1 VRERSAWS
9 EQQLDALAAIECWLG
24 ARDQPFFYLAGYAGT
39 GKTTLAAEIGRRYA
53 GDVVFGAYTG
63 KAAAV
68 MESKGCGGARTI
80 DSLVY
85 RPKVEHACVQR
96 PPCANPP
103 CGKLCRHAR
112 ERHAG
117 RELNKDSLV
126 RYVGLAIIDE
136 VSMVGEEM
144 GRDLLSFNTPV
155 LVLGDVAQLPPI
167 YGGGYF
173 TDGEPDFALTRVHRQ
188 ALGSPVIELATMA
201 RRGEAPDFG
210 DYGEGSA
217 VVEGTTI
224 KALLDFDQVI
234 CDTHKTR
241 HSLNKDIRRA
251 LGYDGPTPEVGE
263 KVICLRNNWIKD
275 LRNGTLWTVV
285 AAEPPD
291 NNGFVAMTVEN
302 DDGLTVDVAAPEAGF
317 SSYDSAGGDLMGDPF
332 AFGYAITCHKA
343 QGSQWDSV
351 LVIDES
357 WVFRRERWRWL
368 YTAIYRSSAGLSQ
381 CHTYRERRAASAS
394 DQTGLA
400 SAYGS
405 IRR

>member
-1 VRERSAWS
+1 VLSRRSAWS
-9 EQQLDALAAIECWLG
+9 EQQRDALDEIESWLE
-24 ARDQPFFYLAGYAGT
+24 APERPFFYLAGYAGT

-80 DSLVY
+80 DSLIY
-85 RPKVEHACVQR
+85 RPKVKHSCVRR
-96 PPCANPP
+96 PPCTNPP
-103 CGKLCRHAR
+103 CGELCRHAR

-117 RELNKDSLV
+117 RGLNTDSAV
-126 RYVGLAIIDE
+126 RDVSLAIIDE

-173 TDGEPDFALTRVHRQ
+173 TDGKPDFALTRVHRQ

-201 RRGEAPDFG
+201 RRGERPDFG
-210 DYGEGSA
+210 DYGDGSA

-234 CDTHKTR
+234 CGTHVTR
-241 HSLNKDIRRA
+241 HSLNKKIRRA
-251 LGYDGPTPEVGE
+251 LRYGGPTPEVGE
-263 KVICLRNNWIKD
+263 KVICLRNDRFKD

-285 AAEPPD
+285 ERGRTQS
-291 NNGFVAMTVEN
+291 NGFIPMTVKN
-302 DDGLTVDVAAPEAGF
+302 DDGLTVEVAAPEAGF
-317 SSYDSAGGDLMGDPF
+317 NSYDGAGGDLPGDPF
-332 AFGYAITCHKA
+332 AFGYAITCHKS

-357 WVFRRERWRWL
+357 KVFRRERWRWL
-368 YTAIYRSSAGLSQ
+368 YTAI
-381 CHTYRERRAASAS
+381 TRAAKRVWVS
-394 DQTGLA
+394 L
-400 SAYGS
+400 
-405 IRR
+405 